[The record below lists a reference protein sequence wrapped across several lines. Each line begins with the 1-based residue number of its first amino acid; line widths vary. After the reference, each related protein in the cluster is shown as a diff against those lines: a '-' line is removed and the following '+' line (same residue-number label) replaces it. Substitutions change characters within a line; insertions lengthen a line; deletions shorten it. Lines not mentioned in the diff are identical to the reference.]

1 MTIDDEHSAI
11 AVSEW
16 EGEGS
21 CRSIEGAACL
31 FLGIISK
38 HIKTSL

>member
-16 EGEGS
+16 EGEG
-21 CRSIEGAACL
+21 RIEGAACL